1 MVRFSSF
8 EDYDDSKKSTFC
20 TINYCLVEDLTEEG
34 APMEVGHEVVST
46 SAVVAVGKMV
56 DVTCTDGYWPKE
68 VPDSAHFAPFD
79 AFGEGTWWDDQTEV
93 FQATCVPPMGFFNYS
108 GPVCAP
114 VQCEA
119 TDLLDGAW
127 SASNGF
133 TVSFGEK
140 YVLHARSILQLH
152 VYCVLTACNVW
163 FHCFEGSVGHFE
175 RACVVRLGFAAGRS
189 LTHHPGTFA
198 PRRQICPR

>member
-1 MVRFSSF
+1 MIRFSSF

-34 APMEVGHEVVST
+34 APMEVGHEVSSA

-79 AFGEGTWWDDQTEV
+79 AFGEGTWWDEQTEV

-140 YVLHARSILQLH
+140 YVLHARSMLPLRVH
-152 VYCVLTACNVW
+152 VYCAHDW
-163 FHCFEGSVGHFE
+163 FHCFKGGHF
-175 RACVVRLGFAAGRS
+175 ACACDWNTGRS
-189 LTHHPGTFA
+189 FIQVPSIHGSSIACGEPEA
-198 PRRQICPR
+198 Q